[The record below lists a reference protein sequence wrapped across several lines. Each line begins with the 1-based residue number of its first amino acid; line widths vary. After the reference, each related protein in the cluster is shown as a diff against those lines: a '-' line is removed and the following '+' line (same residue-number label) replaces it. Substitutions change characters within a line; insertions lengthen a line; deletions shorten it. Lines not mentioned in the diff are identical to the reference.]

1 MISLLFFYSFW
12 KLWALV
18 VLSMCLQDQ
27 QIRYV
32 LLVIASHRAV
42 KTARDAIHTDIS
54 YSNSIQEQKRSFKYL
69 DVIVEESLS
78 WNSHVMLFQVKI
90 FLA

>member
-1 MISLLFFYSFW
+1 
-12 KLWALV
+12 
-18 VLSMCLQDQ
+18 MCLQDQ

-32 LLVIASHRAV
+32 LLLIASHRAV

>member
-1 MISLLFFYSFW
+1 MISLFFFSFL

-42 KTARDAIHTDIS
+42 KTARDAIHSDIS
-54 YSNSIQEQKRSFKYL
+54 YSNLIQEQKRSFKYL
-69 DVIVEESLS
+69 GVILEESLS
-78 WNSHVMLFQVKI
+78 WNSHIMLFQVKI
-90 FLA
+90 F

>member
-1 MISLLFFYSFW
+1 MISLLLFSFL

-32 LLVIASHRAV
+32 LLVIASHRVV
-42 KTARDAIHTDIS
+42 KTARDSVHNDIS
-54 YSNSIQEQKRSFKYL
+54 YSNSIQEQMRSFKYL
-69 DVIVEESLS
+69 GVIVEKLLS
-78 WNSHVMLFQVKI
+78 WNCHIMLF
-90 FLA
+90 

>member
-1 MISLLFFYSFW
+1 MISLLFFFSFL

-42 KTARDAIHTDIS
+42 KTTRDAIHTDIS
-54 YSNSIQEQKRSFKYL
+54 YSNSIQE
-69 DVIVEESLS
+69 
-78 WNSHVMLFQVKI
+78 
-90 FLA
+90 

>member
-1 MISLLFFYSFW
+1 
-12 KLWALV
+12 
-18 VLSMCLQDQ
+18 MCLQDQ

-42 KTARDAIHTDIS
+42 KPARDAVHTDIS

-69 DVIVEESLS
+69 GVIVEESLS
-78 WNSHVMLFQVKI
+78 
-90 FLA
+90 

>member
-1 MISLLFFYSFW
+1 
-12 KLWALV
+12 
-18 VLSMCLQDQ
+18 MCLQDQ

-42 KTARDAIHTDIS
+42 KTTRDAIHTDIS

-69 DVIVEESLS
+69 GVIVEESFS
-78 WNSHVMLFQVKI
+78 WNSHIILFQVKI
-90 FLA
+90 F